1 MGARALG
8 IDLGER
14 RIGVAVSDAEG
25 RVATP
30 ITVIERSGSR
40 NRDHQRI
47 SELVAEYEAGV
58 VVVGLPLSL
67 DSSTGPAAQ
76 AAEQEVGELEAA
88 LAVPVFTHD
97 ERFTTAIAER
107 ALAESGLS
115 GKARRQ
121 RVDMVAASVILQSW
135 LDASGSKGQR

>member
-67 DSSTGPAAQ
+67 DGSTGPAAQ

-135 LDASGSKGQR
+135 LDAAERKSP

>member
-67 DSSTGPAAQ
+67 DGSAGPAAQ

>member
-67 DSSTGPAAQ
+67 DGSAGPAAQ

-107 ALAESGLS
+107 ALAETGLS

-135 LDASGSKGQR
+135 LDAAERKSP

>member
-67 DSSTGPAAQ
+67 DGSAGPAAQ

-121 RVDMVAASVILQSW
+121 RVDMVAASVILQGW